1 MKSTIEKLSPTRV
14 RLAVE
19 VPFEELQPSLDK
31 AYRAIAGQVRVPGFR
46 PGKVPARIIDQRVG
60 RAAVL
65 EEAVNDAIPQSYTAA
80 VLEHDV
86 RVLGQPAVDVTEVT
100 DGEWL
105 KFTAEVDIRPEVVLP
120 EYEGLAVTV
129 DDIVVADAEIDE
141 QIDALRDRFALLTGV
156 NRPVQT
162 GDFVSVDLH
171 ATVDGEEVDGGSTSG
186 LSYEVGSGGLV
197 PGLDDVLVGMAKGD
211 TSSLSTELVAGDSAG
226 NTADVEVTV
235 RSVKTKELPELDDEF
250 AETASEFDTLDELR
264 DDLRARLTRGK
275 RLEQGLAARDKV
287 LEALL
292 AAVAVPLPESVVESE
307 FEYRK
312 ASMRE
317 QLDRAGLA
325 LDQFLESEG
334 RSAADFEAEMRSGS
348 EGAVKAQ
355 LVLDA
360 VADKEEVSVADG
372 ELTQEVIRRAQRA
385 GVAPDAYVQQVV
397 QGGQVPMLAAD
408 VRRGKALAL
417 VLERAKISDASGDA
431 VDLESLR
438 ESGSLPAHADAEGHD
453 HDHDHDHEH
462 DHEPAATTAD

>member
-19 VPFEELQPSLDK
+19 VPFSELQPSLDK
-31 AYRAIAGQVRVPGFR
+31 AYKAIAGQVRVPGFR

-80 VLEHDV
+80 VLQHDV
-86 RVLGQPAVDVTEVT
+86 RVLGQPAVDVTEFA

-105 KFTAEVDIRPEVVLP
+105 RFTAEVDVRPEVVLP
-120 EYEGLAVTV
+120 EYDGLAVTV
-129 DDIVVADAEIDE
+129 DDIVIADAEIDE
-141 QIDALRDRFALLTGV
+141 QIDNLRDRFALLTGV
-156 NRPVQT
+156 DRLVQT

-171 ATVDGEEVDGGSTSG
+171 ATVDGEEVEGGSRSG
-186 LSYEVGSGGLV
+186 LSYEVGSGGLI
-197 PGLDDVLVGMAKGD
+197 PGLDDVLVGMEKGE
-211 TSSLSTELVAGDSAG
+211 TRSLSTELMAGDNAG
-226 NTADVEVTV
+226 ESADVEVTV
-235 RSVKTKELPELDDEF
+235 RSVKAKELPALDDEF

-264 DDLRARLTRGK
+264 EDLRHRLTGAK

-292 AAVAVPLPESVVESE
+292 AAVDVPLPESVVQAELD
-307 FEYRK
+307 YRK
-312 ASMRE
+312 AAMQE
-317 QLDRAGLA
+317 QLDRAGLP
-325 LDQFLESEG
+325 LEQFLAAEG
-334 RSAADFEAEMRSGS
+334 RDAAEFEAEMRTGA

-360 VADKEEVSVADG
+360 VADSEEVSVADG

-385 GVAPDAYVQQVV
+385 GVAPDEYVQQVV

-417 VLERAKISDASGDA
+417 VLERAQITDAAGES

-438 ESGSLPAHADAEGHD
+438 DAGSLPVRDEHD
-453 HDHDHDHEH
+453 DHNH
-462 DHEPAATTAD
+462 DHEPATRT